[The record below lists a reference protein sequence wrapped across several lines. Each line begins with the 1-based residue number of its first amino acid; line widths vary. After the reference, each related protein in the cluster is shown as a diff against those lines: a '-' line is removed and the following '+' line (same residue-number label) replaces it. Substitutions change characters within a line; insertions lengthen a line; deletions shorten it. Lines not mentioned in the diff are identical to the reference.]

1 MLSRLKERLRL
12 EARVWSGRKE
22 AKSSNARIALFH
34 DFAPPP
40 TGGGHQFLRA
50 LMAEWERMGIEVAV
64 NCLPDSAEA
73 VLINSFNFT
82 SDLLRRLW
90 DRDVRMVHRVD
101 GPLQVYRGFDDG
113 TDLEIARL
121 NREFSSA
128 SIFQSEFSRSEND
141 RLGFGLLPGPVICN
155 AADRTIFQ
163 PRQGK
168 FPSGNKP
175 IRVIAASWSDNPN
188 KGLDVFQWLEKNL
201 DSSRF
206 QFTFVGRAQMEFENL
221 RHIPAVPS
229 DELAT
234 LLRENDIFLTA
245 SLNDPC
251 SNSVIEAL
259 TVGLPCVYRRSGGHP
274 ELVGKAGAGFDSPE
288 EIPDLLDEVGQ
299 NWAKYAGEIRVP
311 EITSVAKEYLRVLEV
326 TP

>member
-1 MLSRLKERLRL
+1 
-12 EARVWSGRKE
+12 
-22 AKSSNARIALFH
+22 
-34 DFAPPP
+34 
-40 TGGGHQFLRA
+40 
-50 LMAEWERMGIEVAV
+50 MGIEVAV

-163 PRQGK
+163 PRQGGI
-168 FPSGNKP
+168 PSGNKP

-288 EIPDLLDEVGQ
+288 EIPDLLNEVGR

>member
-1 MLSRLKERLRL
+1 MFGRLKDRILL
-12 EARVWSGRKE
+12 EQRVRKGRKL
-22 AKSSNARIALFH
+22 AATSTARIAVFH

-50 LMAEWERMGIEVAV
+50 LMAEWKRMGIEVVV
-64 NCLPDSAEA
+64 NALPESTEA
-73 VLINSFNFT
+73 VLINSYNF
-82 SDLLRRLW
+82 SPDLLRRLD
-90 DRDVRMVHRVD
+90 DREVRIVHRVD

-121 NREFSSA
+121 NREFASV
-128 SIFQSEFSRSEND
+128 SIFQSEFSRREND

-155 AADRTIFQ
+155 AADREIFM
-163 PRQGK
+163 PREKGA
-168 FPSGNKP
+168 PGRDRP

-201 DSSRF
+201 DTSRF
-206 QFTFVGRAQMEFENL
+206 QFTFVGRAQIEFKNL

-229 DELAT
+229 HKLAEL
-234 LLRENDIFLTA
+234 LQKNDIFLTA

-274 ELVGKAGAGFDSPE
+274 ELVREAGVGFDTPE
-288 EIPDLLDEVGQ
+288 EIPEALEMVARD
-299 NWAKYAGEIRVP
+299 WSSFSGEIQVSSIC
-311 EITSVAKEYLRVLEV
+311 EVAQSYLEV
-326 TP
+326 LALD